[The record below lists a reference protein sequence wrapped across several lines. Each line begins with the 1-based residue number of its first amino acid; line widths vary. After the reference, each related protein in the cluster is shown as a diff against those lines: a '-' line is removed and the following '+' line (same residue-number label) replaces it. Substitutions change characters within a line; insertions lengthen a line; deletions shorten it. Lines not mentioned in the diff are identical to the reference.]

1 VRADVSPYPV
11 HDFGHPRA
19 WREDRRHAH
28 RCQWRAIRLWNDAAA
43 EDDDVVGSLSL
54 QQVDDPREQ
63 RHVGAREDR
72 QADRVS
78 VLGECRAH
86 DLLRRLVQPG
96 VNHLHAGIAEGA
108 GHNLGAAI
116 MTIQSRFGHH
126 DPQRRGILRRLGRT
140 DVAEIALLR
149 GHGTS
154 VVPQYSGRVI
164 NMAVGG
170 VAGWTRGMP
179 RTASGLA
186 VEVAWI
192 SAHLMMYPL
201 GILAEPVRK
210 GRPGRAFSRLSPQQR
225 AIVHEGVEVASTPI
239 LLIHGIVDNHSVFAV
254 LDRALRRRGFRNL
267 AWFDYG
273 LLTRDVRGAAE
284 ELAVAIDRLTAE
296 SGYERIHVIG
306 HSLGGLIARYYV
318 QRLGGDQR
326 VHSLI
331 TLGTPHSGTLLA
343 RAGQALP
350 LVRQLAPGSELLNE
364 LAEPAT
370 CSTRFVAF
378 YSDLDHV
385 VVPSRNARIDHP
397 DLSARN
403 VAVRGVGHLS
413 MPNNGRIAFQ
423 ITSAL
428 RELHPHKG
436 SSLVE
441 EPRLGSTE

>member
-1 VRADVSPYPV
+1 
-11 HDFGHPRA
+11 
-19 WREDRRHAH
+19 
-28 RCQWRAIRLWNDAAA
+28 
-43 EDDDVVGSLSL
+43 
-54 QQVDDPREQ
+54 
-63 RHVGAREDR
+63 
-72 QADRVS
+72 
-78 VLGECRAH
+78 
-86 DLLRRLVQPG
+86 
-96 VNHLHAGIAEGA
+96 
-108 GHNLGAAI
+108 
-116 MTIQSRFGHH
+116 M
-126 DPQRRGILRRLGRT
+126 
-140 DVAEIALLR
+140 
-149 GHGTS
+149 
-154 VVPQYSGRVI
+154 
-164 NMAVGG
+164 
-170 VAGWTRGMP
+170 
-179 RTASGLA
+179 
-186 VEVAWI
+186 
-192 SAHLMMYPL
+192 
-201 GILAEPVRK
+201 
-210 GRPGRAFSRLSPQQR
+210 
-225 AIVHEGVEVASTPI
+225 HEGVEVASTPI
-239 LLIHGIVDNHSVFAV
+239 LLIHGIVDNHSIFAV

-273 LLTRDVRGAAE
+273 LLTRDVRGAAGSWRW
-284 ELAVAIDRLTAE
+284 LSTGSASN

-397 DLSARN
+397 DLRVRN

-413 MPNNGRIAFQ
+413 MPNNSQIAFQ

-428 RELHPHKG
+428 RELRPHEG
-436 SSLVE
+436 SSLVGK
-441 EPRLGSTE
+441 PRLGSTE

>member
-1 VRADVSPYPV
+1 
-11 HDFGHPRA
+11 
-19 WREDRRHAH
+19 
-28 RCQWRAIRLWNDAAA
+28 
-43 EDDDVVGSLSL
+43 
-54 QQVDDPREQ
+54 
-63 RHVGAREDR
+63 
-72 QADRVS
+72 
-78 VLGECRAH
+78 
-86 DLLRRLVQPG
+86 
-96 VNHLHAGIAEGA
+96 
-108 GHNLGAAI
+108 
-116 MTIQSRFGHH
+116 MTIQSRFGHY
-126 DPQRRGILRRLGRT
+126 DPQRRGTVRRLGGT
-140 DVAEIALLR
+140 DVTQIALLR

-170 VAGWTRGMP
+170 LSRWARGMP

-186 VEVAWI
+186 VELAWI

-201 GILAEPVRK
+201 GVLAEPARK
-210 GRPGRAFSRLSPQQR
+210 AHSGRAFSRLNPQQR
-225 AIVHEGVEVASTPI
+225 AIVHGGIEVASTPI
-239 LLIHGIVDNHSVFAV
+239 MLVHGIVDNHSVFAL

-284 ELAVAIDRLTAE
+284 DLAGAIEELSAE

-306 HSLGGLIARYYV
+306 HSLGGLIGRYYV
-318 QRLGGDQR
+318 QCLGGDQR

-378 YSDLDHV
+378 YSDLDHL

-397 DLSARN
+397 DLRARN

-423 ITSAL
+423 IASAL
-428 RELHPHKG
+428 RELHPHQG
-436 SSLVE
+436 SALVA
-441 EPRLGSTE
+441 EPKLGFTE